1 MTEFA
6 EYEDLD
12 GLALAELVRKGDVTA
27 SELVETAIARI
38 ERYNPRLNAV
48 VYPLFARA
56 RAQARAAADLPDGPF
71 RGVPFLIKD
80 LLSALAGEP
89 MQQGSRMYAGWCPPT
104 NSALVDRYLAS
115 GAVILGKTNTPE
127 FGLLPTTEP
136 VSQGAS
142 HNPWDLER
150 TPGGSSGGSGAA
162 VAARLVPLAAGG
174 DGGGSIRIPSSC
186 CGLFGLKPTRGR
198 TPTGPFS
205 AEGWNGFA
213 IEHVLT
219 RSVRDSAA
227 MLDVVSG
234 WYPGDFHYLPRPPSP
249 FLGEV
254 GAKPKKLRIAVS
266 TAPYLPAK
274 VHSDAVDAVDDVAG
288 LLRELGHEVVDAAP
302 TLDSAAFARAF
313 VTVIGAQTASGIR
326 RAERQVGRKAGR
338 ADFEVRT
345 RLSAAVGKAFDAA
358 DYVDAVALLLSEA
371 RRVHEFLE
379 GFDVILNPT
388 VSQPPPK
395 LGFLDKH
402 GPMAV
407 VEKLLATLPVGRLLT
422 NGKLIDQ
429 AEAEAFDF
437 VPWTPVYNVT
447 GQPSMSVPLFWNAD
461 DLPVGTMFTAKFGN
475 EALLFR
481 LASQLEA
488 ARPWAGRR
496 PPLIA

>member
-1 MTEFA
+1 MTAFP
-6 EYEDLD
+6 EYENLD
-12 GLALAELVRKGDVTA
+12 GLGLAELVRTGDVSA
-27 SELVETAIARI
+27 MELVETAIARI

-48 VYPLFARA
+48 IYPLFERA
-56 RAQARAAADLPDGPF
+56 RTQAKSELPDGPF

-104 NSALVDRYLAS
+104 NSALVDRYAAS

-136 VSQGAS
+136 RSQGAS

-150 TPGGSSGGSGAA
+150 TTGGSSGGSAAA
-162 VAARLVPLAAGG
+162 VAARLVPMAGGG

-227 MLDVVSG
+227 MLDAVSG
-234 WYPGDFHYLPRPPSP
+234 WYPGDFHYLPKPTSP
-249 FLGEV
+249 FLKDV
-254 GAKPKKLRIAVS
+254 GAKPGKLRIAVS
-266 TAPYLPAK
+266 SAPYLPSK
-274 VHSDAVDAVDDVAG
+274 VHGDIVAAVEDVAG
-288 LLRELGHEVVDAAP
+288 LLKELGHEVIESAPMIDA
-302 TLDSAAFARAF
+302 TAFARAF
-313 VTVIGAQTASGIR
+313 VTVIGGQTASAVR
-326 RAERQVGRKAGR
+326 AAERDTGRSAR
-338 ADFEVRT
+338 LQDFEVRT
-345 RLSAAVGKAFDAA
+345 RLSAAVGNAFSAA
-358 DYVDAVALLLSEA
+358 DYVEAVATLQREA

-379 GFDVILNPT
+379 TCDMVMNPT
-388 VSQPPPK
+388 VAQPPPR

-407 VEKLLATLPVGRLLT
+407 IEQLLAALPVGKLLT
-422 NGKLIDQ
+422 VGALIDQ
-429 AEAEAFDF
+429 AAAEAFDF

-447 GQPSMSVPLFWNAD
+447 GQPSMSVPLHWNQD
-461 DLPVGTMFTAKFGN
+461 GLPIGTMFTGKFGN
-475 EALLFR
+475 EALMFR

-488 ARPWAGRR
+488 ARPWAERR
-496 PPLIA
+496 PALIE